1 MNKNVKYLITLCV
14 GLLCL
19 SCCNK
24 KVEEE
29 THGMKSFNL
38 VSNLEGTVSIFS
50 NAGSAVQE
58 VTFAGKEVKAEFP
71 ATSTR
76 FIAVS
81 PALGISEGRANS
93 VRMEIP
99 ATQQQQAADKDDG
112 QGGFM
117 YCKAPAAENPVKFN
131 FEPMCQTL
139 AVKVSGASEEKLRGI
154 VLSQSTQG
162 ITGFAT
168 MDLFKNSIIKK
179 VEGGGSN
186 VSVTLA
192 NAASLAQ
199 PVTLY
204 MHTAAA
210 VLSSVQ
216 MKLVTETRYFQVL
229 ISKDLGS
236 AQPGIVSID
245 IDIDAETVTIDGVQ
259 DNNAAVLKGDGG
271 DFASLLLLD
280 EVADVDRIPDF
291 SRVGYKYGDE
301 AIPSPAVAATINAA
315 AIQAAISAKT
325 ASDTTDFIQQTI
337 DKVGADGGGA
347 ILFKNGTYNVSR
359 ILFLDSNNVVLRGES
374 ESGTIIKYNA
384 TLQAPIVFIGRTVLR
399 KSGENPPS
407 DGSYTFVAG
416 RRVNV
421 SKMKAN
427 GNGGSSTYGS
437 VYITTYSPACSSVGT
452 IGSNSPIVEGYVPL
466 GRLWVEVRNPN
477 IFKIGDNVR
486 IHRKPT
492 QKWLEDIGM
501 TQIAKN
507 GRESQGTGTNQWDV
521 NTYTMDWT
529 RKVAGIQG
537 NRIYLDAPIA
547 QSLETRYGGGDLQHY
562 FWDRVSGCGVENL
575 SFDCKY
581 DKTNIYNGKE
591 TDEAHAW
598 IAVQFKSA
606 ENCWVRNVTSRHM
619 GYGLA
624 DMNWG
629 ARCVTV
635 EKCTSLSPVS
645 AVQGARRYAFCCTGG
660 SELVLVKDCYCE
672 DDRHSYVTNGTS
684 LGPNVFTNCRS
695 VKGNSVLGPHWGWA
709 NATLYDCVE
718 ADTNFEAQD
727 GGCQGTGHG
736 WRGMATVFWNII
748 TTKQIVAQ
756 STWGTCPKCG
766 TQWNRTGI
774 CSNCG
779 TSFVPSGRN
788 YAVGCT
794 GTKVSH
800 TVYWDKD
807 YYGNATTD
815 FFVSKYGYGSAGEN
829 RPDGQWY
836 PVRNYGESGGSAIM
850 LPYEAPVDWW
860 PLLTT
865 TQFSNPKSLYQCQL
879 EDRHARGIYLNNL

>member
-76 FIAVS
+76 LIAVS

-236 AQPGIVSID
+236 AQPGNVSID
-245 IDIDAETVTIDGVQ
+245 IDIDAETVTIDGVR

-421 SKMKAN
+421 SKMKAM
-427 GNGGSSTYGS
+427 GNEGSSSFGN
-437 VYITTYSPACSSVGT
+437 VYITTYSPAISSMS
-452 IGSNSPIVEGYVPL
+452 IGSNSPIVEDYVPL
-466 GRLWVEVRNPN
+466 GRLFVEVRNPGV
-477 IFKIGDNVR
+477 FSVGDNVR

-492 QKWLEDIGM
+492 KNWLDDIGM
-501 TQIAKN
+501 TKIADN
-507 GRESQGTGTNQWDV
+507 GRSSQGAGTNQWDV
-521 NTYTMDWT
+521 DTYTMDWT

-537 NRIYLDAPIA
+537 NRIYLDSPVA
-547 QSLETRYGGGDLQHY
+547 QSLDRHYGGGDLQHY
-562 FWDRVSGCGVENL
+562 SWDRINGCGVENL

-581 DKTNIYNGKE
+581 DKTNTYNGKE
-591 TDEAHAW
+591 TDEFHAW
-598 IAVQFKSA
+598 QAVQIKAA
-606 ENCWVRNVTSRHM
+606 EHCWVRNVTSRHM
-619 GYGLA
+619 GYSLA
-624 DMNWG
+624 DMGPG
-629 ARCVTV
+629 ARCITI
-635 EKCTSLSPVS
+635 EKCSSLSPVS

-660 SELVLVKDCYCE
+660 SELVLVKDCNCD
-672 DDRHSYVTNGTS
+672 DDRHSFVTNGTA
-684 LGPNVFTNCRS
+684 LGPNVFTSCKS
-695 VKGNSVLGPHWGWA
+695 THGNSVVGPHWGWA
-709 NATLYDCVE
+709 SATLYDCVE

-727 GGCQGTGHG
+727 GGCQGSGHG
-736 WRGMATVFWNII
+736 WRGMTTVFWNVT
-748 TTKQIVAQ
+748 TTKQIVSQ
-756 STWGTCPKCG
+756 SAWGTCFACGTTYNRTSVCSKCG
-766 TQWNRTGI
+766 APVT
-774 CSNCG
+774 
-779 TSFVPSGRN
+779 PSGRN
-788 YAVGCT
+788 FAVGCS
-794 GTKVSH
+794 GTKVARSI
-800 TVYWDKD
+800 YWDKD
-807 YYGNATTD
+807 YYGNATSD
-815 FFVSKYGYGSAGEN
+815 YFISLYGYGTNGEN
-829 RPDGQWY
+829 RPDGEWF
-836 PVRNYGESGGSAIM
+836 PARPYGQGGGSAVM
-850 LPYEAPVDWW
+850 LPYEADVPWW
-860 PLLTT
+860 PLLTSS
-865 TQFSNPKSLYQCQL
+865 QFSNPKSLYQCQL